1 MSATQRK
8 TKNQIKKEIIQ
19 FLNQT
24 CGRIDPKSGKYRC
37 GIIHR
42 NCLVL
47 ATSHKDIP
55 RATPLEFFH
64 EGIIIYIF
72 GEGGGKIANI
82 KRNRNVSAAIY
93 QQPLKHSVVQKSLQ
107 IFGKAEIINMKNNPR
122 LYKAKA
128 RKWNMYGVAANLG
141 RPLLQNKELSDK
153 DKRALVQKILYSLNI
168 IKITP
173 DHIIVREYHTD
184 FSAPKYEWKK
194 F

>member
-153 DKRALVQKILYSLNI
+153 DKKAIVEKLLCSLNL
-168 IKITP
+168 IKIIP
-173 DHIIVREYHTD
+173 DHIIMREYHTD

-194 F
+194 

>member
-64 EGIIIYIF
+64 EGITIYIF

-173 DHIIVREYHTD
+173 DHIIVMEYHTD

>member
-1 MSATQRK
+1 MSATQKK
-8 TKNQIKKEIIQ
+8 TKSQIKKGIIQ
-19 FLNQT
+19 FLDQT
-24 CGRIDPKSGKYRC
+24 CGQIDPKSGTYRC

-47 ATSHKDIP
+47 ATSYKDVP

-64 EGIIIYIF
+64 EDLTIYIF

-107 IFGKAEIINMKNNPR
+107 IFGKAEIVNMKNNPR

-141 RPLLQNKELSDK
+141 RPLLNNKGLSDK
-153 DKRALVQKILYSLNI
+153 EKKALVEKILYSLNI

-173 DHIIVREYHTD
+173 YHIIMREYHKD

-194 F
+194 

>member
-1 MSATQRK
+1 MSATQGK
-8 TKNQIKKEIIQ
+8 TKSQIKKEIIQ
-19 FLNQT
+19 FLDQT
-24 CGRIDPKSGKYRC
+24 CGQIDPKSGKYRC

-47 ATSHKDIP
+47 ATSHNDIP
-55 RATPLEFFH
+55 RATPLEFLH
-64 EGIIIYIF
+64 EGLNIYIF

-82 KRNRNVSAAIY
+82 KRNNNVSAAIY

-107 IFGKAEIINMKNNPR
+107 IFGKAEIINAKNNPR

-128 RKWNMYGVAANLG
+128 RKWNMYDVAANLG

-153 DKRALVQKILYSLNI
+153 DKKAVVEKILCSLNL
-168 IKITP
+168 IKIIP
-173 DHIIVREYHTD
+173 DHIIMREYHTD

-194 F
+194 